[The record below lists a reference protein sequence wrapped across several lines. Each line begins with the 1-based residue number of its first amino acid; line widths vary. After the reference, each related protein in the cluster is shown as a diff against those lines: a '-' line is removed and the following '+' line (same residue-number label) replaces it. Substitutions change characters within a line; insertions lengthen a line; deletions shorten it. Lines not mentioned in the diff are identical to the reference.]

1 MIYVYLDSNH
11 NFKREP
17 RLCSISL
24 RPGVEP
30 LGISL
35 QSDTDFSHIITHV
48 QSNSLA
54 ARAGIEQDDCI
65 ISLNNTPLLHIS
77 FEDVLYFLAKSR
89 NDLKLNF
96 LVAKKSYLLQS
107 SQDHLA
113 SNTYDQLL
121 SSEHLLARNRSF
133 TLPATKTSYESPR
146 KIQHKKYDSHSLH
159 MFNNLNIIK
168 HNKRHGKVV
177 KGIEPATALRFSWN
191 ATNEKTID
199 YSSIRSDSGLSWNCL
214 IG

>member
-11 NFKREP
+11 NLKREP
-17 RLCSISL
+17 RTCSIIL

-48 QSNSLA
+48 QSNSPA
-54 ARAGIEQDDCI
+54 ARAGIEKYDCI

-96 LVAKKSYLLQS
+96 LVAKKSYLLES
-107 SQDHLA
+107 SHDHLA
-113 SNTYDQLL
+113 LNNYDQLL

-133 TLPATKTSYESPR
+133 TLPATKTSYEQSR
-146 KIQHKKYDSHSLH
+146 KTQQQNTITNEQYDRLSLQ
-159 MFNNLNIIK
+159 MYNNLNIPK
-168 HNKRHGKVV
+168 NKKRRGKIV
-177 KGIEPATALRFSWN
+177 KGIGPATALRFSWS
-191 ATNEKTID
+191 ATSEKTID
-199 YSSIRSDSGLSWNCL
+199 YQR